1 MSWGS
6 RDIPVTLPSS
16 APRKAA
22 RLTIQATSQPLPGMR
37 ARPDLGDGLLHRVN
51 FGPVDHN
58 EVFSTTATRV
68 ICCRQGRGSRSRD
81 GMAQRFVPLVDGVA
95 PQNRTA
101 DPVYRL
107 GRGSD
112 PGDNRVCGTVPMSPS
127 CAGLQE
133 LRLLAWRQDGGLGSS
148 PPQRSAVL
156 SLRLHLVPAALGNGA
171 RADAHTVGMF
181 SRNWSSSDWPFAR
194 DVTASVRNDLRRCS
208 GSKSSLEYA
217 REHRIPSPAS
227 STPRSSLRALVPA
240 SRLLVRLNH
249 ILADLEATGI
259 VAQLCIRAKLRR
271 RKDGQPSSQAAPSV
285 PRTHART
292 EARHTSFR
300 RAPREAKPTE
310 NYSMGAQNE

>member
-208 GSKSSLEYA
+208 GSKSSLEGA
-217 REHRIPSPAS
+217 REHRIPSPR
-227 STPRSSLRALVPA
+227 PKLPVPA
-240 SRLLVRLNH
+240 PTRHV
-249 ILADLEATGI
+249 LADLKATGI
-259 VAQLCIRAKLRR
+259 VAKLCISAELRR
-271 RKDGQPSSQAAPSV
+271 LKDGQPSAQAPTNDSSDIQLYAP
-285 PRTHART
+285 T
-292 EARHTSFR
+292 
-300 RAPREAKPTE
+300 
-310 NYSMGAQNE
+310 GADSTVDRISNGHR

>member
-68 ICCRQGRGSRSRD
+68 ICCRQGSRSRD

-148 PPQRSAVL
+148 PPERVGLGGCSGPPSCLCVCISYQPRSET
-156 SLRLHLVPAALGNGA
+156 ALARTRTPSGCFRGTGA
-171 RADAHTVGMF
+171 RATGH
-181 SRNWSSSDWPFAR
+181 SRE
-194 DVTASVRNDLRRCS
+194 TLLRR
-208 GSKSSLEYA
+208 
-217 REHRIPSPAS
+217 
-227 STPRSSLRALVPA
+227 
-240 SRLLVRLNH
+240 
-249 ILADLEATGI
+249 
-259 VAQLCIRAKLRR
+259 
-271 RKDGQPSSQAAPSV
+271 
-285 PRTHART
+285 
-292 EARHTSFR
+292 
-300 RAPREAKPTE
+300 
-310 NYSMGAQNE
+310 